1 VEAEFAGDEKHGRK
15 SSTNVRRKR
24 DAKFGDRSAGLGVV
38 ARKKGHIKGY
48 TGIYIGLGFGNISQ
62 FLNFRIIL
70 IPRIKYF
77 QKM

>member
-1 VEAEFAGDEKHGRK
+1 MRNMVGKARRTFAGNEMQ
-15 SSTNVRRKR
+15 N
-24 DAKFGDRSAGLGVV
+24 FGDRSAGLGVV